1 MIEDDFERFC
11 RIGKGYHS
19 PNLHAQ
25 RLQSAEE
32 TYDQQEQQSSGGRHD
47 FLTAPQSISRYRS
60 SSLRENPRRSP
71 YHGSPRSSLTQRR
84 EVALV
89 GVHSPGG
96 QLSLSTDLPGSSRRH
111 SLAPT
116 FKNTERQPLQ
126 GSPYSRSSV
135 HQFDPALETT
145 NEEPVTRA
153 RHSSDRTHLDR
164 TGSARST
171 AEVENINSRHSS
183 GAGTHAHRKISA
195 SVGLTIPGVPP
206 IQVFSEDS
214 PETSMNVVR
223 VRSFRRTKNGVVSQG
238 DSDVFY
244 RPANEACN
252 CRHSFSCG
260 SELMAAETAG
270 GSREANNAAE
280 ADSSEEQSPQTTTTT
295 RRKSRHG
302 SAHERPRKKLSHQDM
317 YMLDKVEAARTIRRK
332 SLTPTWN
339 CSDHSDTESVVKMS
353 PQTYTVQVLGAVQ
366 VGKTTMCTQFM
377 TSETL
382 DDSADYVHEGDIVQ
396 NVTVDI
402 DNEQTTLRFIENAE
416 SQNASI
422 MDSADAYV
430 VVYAIDDRESFIAA
444 QNIVSEVLGCSKMS
458 STIVLVGNKAD
469 LVRTREVSNEE
480 GRNLANVYS
489 CGFYEVS
496 ISLNHRVNE
505 LLVGLVSAIKSANQR
520 VQEERQRL
528 SRIASL
534 KANTRKSLVPT
545 LDSASDSISGSKRR
559 HISHNIRRFFQKYFP
574 NIKSEK

>member
-25 RLQSAEE
+25 RLQSAQE

-71 YHGSPRSSLTQRR
+71 YHGSPRGSLTQRR
-84 EVALV
+84 EVAQM
-89 GVHSPGG
+89 GMHSPGG

-270 GSREANNAAE
+270 GSREANNAAD
-280 ADSSEEQSPQTTTTT
+280 ANSSEEHSPQTTTTT

-339 CSDHSDTESVVKMS
+339 CSDHSDTENTKINPGM
-353 PQTYTVQVLGAVQ
+353 Q
-366 VGKTTMCTQFM
+366 
-377 TSETL
+377 
-382 DDSADYVHEGDIVQ
+382 
-396 NVTVDI
+396 
-402 DNEQTTLRFIENAE
+402 FIECVDGVVGEVTLKIKHLAFY
-416 SQNASI
+416 QSI
-422 MDSADAYV
+422 A
-430 VVYAIDDRESFIAA
+430 
-444 QNIVSEVLGCSKMS
+444 
-458 STIVLVGNKAD
+458 
-469 LVRTREVSNEE
+469 
-480 GRNLANVYS
+480 
-489 CGFYEVS
+489 
-496 ISLNHRVNE
+496 
-505 LLVGLVSAIKSANQR
+505 
-520 VQEERQRL
+520 EERACHYKHPKYT
-528 SRIASL
+528 IPTKGSL
-534 KANTRKSLVPT
+534 KDALN
-545 LDSASDSISGSKRR
+545 
-559 HISHNIRRFFQKYFP
+559 
-574 NIKSEK
+574 